1 MTLYWWTHWFWITAS
16 HQTAYCRLLLTL
28 LLLQS
33 GLYTVHGRPHE
44 LLPLRPPLADA
55 TIGDRRP
62 FGLDTLPFHQ
72 PAAIADGSAFAAT
85 LGGSGRDQQQQREP
99 LSFPRRAAVDANGA
113 ADDDDDDM
121 EDVFDG
127 QALVQASFREE
138 WRGASRLA
146 AAAGRPQR
154 GGDVAA
160 MAAPP
165 PPITTAPAEP
175 VASSTMQPETA
186 TRGPAMAVGS
196 RTTVV
201 PVADV
206 IATRLSTRKAQR
218 PAPYD
223 ASGTNV
229 TRVNA
234 ALIR

>member
-16 HQTAYCRLLLTL
+16 HQTACCRLLLTL

-33 GLYTVHGRPHE
+33 GLHTVHGRPHE

-85 LGGSGRDQQQQREP
+85 LGGGRDQQQQREP
-99 LSFPRRAAVDANGA
+99 LSFPRRAAVNANGA

-138 WRGASRLA
+138 RLGASRLA

-154 GGDVAA
+154 DGDVAA
-160 MAAPP
+160 MAA
-165 PPITTAPAEP
+165 PITTAPAEP
-175 VASSTMQPETA
+175 VASSTAAAMQSETT

-218 PAPYD
+218 PAEYD
-223 ASGTNV
+223 ARGTNV
-229 TRVNA
+229 TRVNV